1 MLENVY
7 LIRREYIGFEV
18 LRAVTIVFWVVT
30 QCQRKPDILE
40 ENIACIFKVEE

>member
-7 LIRREYIGFEV
+7 LISRKYIGLEV

-40 ENIACIFKVEE
+40 GNTACIFQVKE